1 MEKGQT
7 EKRVTSDGIQIS
19 SSQVR
24 RLEKEVKSLKEEY
37 DSLRIKSL
45 TMQGIETD
53 PARLK
58 QDTNKLETLR
68 KTIRTKELTII
79 EIKLALK

>member
-1 MEKGQT
+1 MEKGQPD
-7 EKRVTSDGIQIS
+7 KRTTSDGIQIS

-45 TMQGIETD
+45 TM
-53 PARLK
+53 
-58 QDTNKLETLR
+58 
-68 KTIRTKELTII
+68 
-79 EIKLALK
+79 

>member
-1 MEKGQT
+1 
-7 EKRVTSDGIQIS
+7 
-19 SSQVR
+19 
-24 RLEKEVKSLKEEY
+24 
-37 DSLRIKSL
+37 
-45 TMQGIETD
+45 MQGIETD

-79 EIKLALK
+79 EIKLALKWEVNRMVSIINNYGRCVVHLSFFRLFTWPF

>member
-1 MEKGQT
+1 
-7 EKRVTSDGIQIS
+7 
-19 SSQVR
+19 
-24 RLEKEVKSLKEEY
+24 
-37 DSLRIKSL
+37 
-45 TMQGIETD
+45 MQGIETD

-79 EIKLALK
+79 EIKLALKWANGRLVNLNNIYDIERKDCAS

>member
-1 MEKGQT
+1 M
-7 EKRVTSDGIQIS
+7 
-19 SSQVR
+19 
-24 RLEKEVKSLKEEY
+24 KEEY

>member
-1 MEKGQT
+1 
-7 EKRVTSDGIQIS
+7 
-19 SSQVR
+19 
-24 RLEKEVKSLKEEY
+24 
-37 DSLRIKSL
+37 
-45 TMQGIETD
+45 MQGIETD